1 MKKVALSLAILALV
15 GTNAHAA
22 SHENPGTV
30 AVNLGTADNFA
41 VLAGSGI
48 TNVSAGTRIA
58 GDVGSAPTPSVTGL
72 VQSQVDGVLYLS
84 SDPETTQAQVDLTT
98 GYNDAASAPCGTD
111 LTGVDLG
118 GLTLV
123 PGVYC
128 FSSSAQLTG
137 TLTLDAQ
144 GNTKSQWIFQIGSTL
159 TTASASKVLISYDGD
174 NQQPHAIRKCARGCG
189 VYWQIGSSATIGA
202 GTQFAGIMMANTSI
216 TLNGGVDLGK
226 ALALNGAVSIS
237 AQEKIEGAPC
247 DNGTPGHSGR

>member
-1 MKKVALSLAILALV
+1 MKRVVLSLAILALV
-15 GTNAHAA
+15 GTNAHAT
-22 SHENPGTV
+22 SHQNQGTV

-72 VQSQVDGVLYLS
+72 LQSQVDGVLYLS
-84 SDPETTQAQVDLTT
+84 SDPETTQAQADLTT
-98 GYNDAASAPCGTD
+98 GYNDAAGAPCGSD
-111 LTGVDLG
+111 LTGIDLG

-159 TTASASKVLISYDGD
+159 TTASDSKVLISYYGD

-226 ALALNGAVSIS
+226 ALALNGAVTIS
-237 AQEKIEGAPC
+237 DQEKIEGAPC